1 VLRAITFVLC
11 WAATGV
17 LAQEIDR
24 SPRPPANPLS
34 AGVEAGAPAS
44 AVLAAP
50 ASSVTTEDPTQPVAG
65 GITAAG
71 ADTPRPKPR
80 PQTLAVAAKAAEPVT
95 VAAADDPAT
104 GAADPETG
112 PGSVLTSSLRPEPR
126 PRALAE
132 RIAALKASA
141 AAPGIDLSSNPGAAE
156 EDLAAVEPPTA
167 KERRKKKRE
176 AASMKG
182 SVCGVAAIKGEEIK
196 RISSKVKGCGVEDP
210 VAVTSVSGVR
220 LSQAATVDCS
230 IARSLNSW
238 VDEVAQ
244 PAFDGK
250 LVELQVAAHYICR
263 SRNNKKGAKIS
274 EHGKGRAVDISAFIL
289 SNGKVLTVAGNY
301 NKLLRRIYK
310 AACPYFRTT
319 LGPGSDGYHEDHF
332 HFDTSARSG
341 GAYCR

>member
-1 VLRAITFVLC
+1 MLRAIAFLLC

-17 LAQEIDR
+17 LAQEVTK
-24 SPRPPANPLS
+24 SPRPPANPIS
-34 AGVEAGAPAS
+34 TPSVS
-44 AVLAAP
+44 VAAP
-50 ASSVTTEDPTQPVAG
+50 AADATEAIEPQVAKPA
-65 GITAAG
+65 TAAS
-71 ADTPRPKPR
+71 DTPRPKAKP
-80 PQTLAVAAKAAEPVT
+80 TVVATAVAAAPEAEPKAQVVP
-95 VAAADDPAT
+95 VAAVPVPE
-104 GAADPETG
+104 GALA
-112 PGSVLTSSLRPEPR
+112 SSLRPEPR
-126 PRALAE
+126 PRSLTKRIEALA
-132 RIAALKASA
+132 ASA
-141 AAPGIDLSSNPGAAE
+141 PAAGLDLSSNPNGK
-156 EDLAAVEPPTA
+156 DLDIAAVKPPTA

-182 SVCGVAAIKGEEIK
+182 SVCGVPGIKGTEIK
-196 RISSKVKGCGVEDP
+196 RITSKVKGCGVEDP

-220 LSQAATVDCS
+220 LTQTATVDCS
-230 IARSLNSW
+230 IAKALNSW

-250 LVELQVAAHYICR
+250 LVEMQVAAHYICR
-263 SRNNKKGAKIS
+263 GRNNVKGAKIS

-289 SNGKVLTVAGNY
+289 SDGKALTVAGNY

-341 GAYCR
+341 GSYCR